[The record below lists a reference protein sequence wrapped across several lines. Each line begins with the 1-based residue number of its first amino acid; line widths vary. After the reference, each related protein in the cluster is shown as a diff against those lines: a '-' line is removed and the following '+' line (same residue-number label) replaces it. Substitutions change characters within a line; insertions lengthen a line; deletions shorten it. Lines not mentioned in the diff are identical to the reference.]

1 MLMSHLAGPYVVFK
15 VMSWTGHVASSV
27 VDGQGLIPS
36 SMKQTFNQAM
46 GNKGGNPR
54 SQGLVDSG
62 DKGRQSNDKCFFF
75 FPLLIGE
82 MGRCMDGWVP
92 FTAFLG
98 KLDHRISRLLRSN
111 P

>member
-36 SMKQTFNQAM
+36 SMKQTSNQAM

-75 FPLLIGE
+75 SPSDWRNGKMHGWMGPLY
-82 MGRCMDGWVP
+82 C
-92 FTAFLG
+92 FLG
-98 KLDHRISRLLRSN
+98 KAGS
-111 P
+111 PYKQAP